1 MVALCRSRV
10 FIFVALWL
18 RVMRRARFQH
28 VAVAA
33 PAGSVAEHCVGRGR
47 SRWVQ
52 CLAAVLA
59 AALSSGC
66 CNLWRPLPN
75 GLSYTGEKRPA
86 PDVRFLY
93 DLTYLDEAGE
103 RRSEQTIFDELF
115 GIIRGARRLI
125 VLDIFLFNDF
135 VGALADVHRP
145 LCEELTRCLV
155 EQKQAYP
162 ELRVVLITDPIN
174 SVYGGFSAPHLDR
187 LRQAG
192 VEVVVTDLTK
202 LRDSNPFY
210 SCFWRP
216 FVRPFGNGV
225 GTLLPNPFGRGRVSL
240 RSYLALLNFKAN
252 HRKVLIADRG
262 ADLVGVVTS
271 GNPHDGSSAHS
282 NVALVVTGDAARDL
296 LQTEDAVVRFSAPQ
310 VAPLTVLSPVTPGPS
325 GSVSAQVLTEKAIH
339 DATVGALGQVAKGDC
354 VDVIMFYLSE
364 RDVVRA
370 LVDACGR
377 GGQLRVV
384 LDPNKDAFGR
394 RKNGIPNR
402 QVARELAEAGVSVRW
417 YDTHG
422 EQCHAKML
430 VIRYG
435 DGRTFVT
442 LGSTNFT
449 RRNLRDLNLETN
461 IALRGPATAPVFGE
475 ISAFFE
481 QIWCNRDGKH
491 CTVLYKTYV
500 DRSLRRRFLYR
511 IQEATGLSTF

>member
-1 MVALCRSRV
+1 
-10 FIFVALWL
+10 
-18 RVMRRARFQH
+18 
-28 VAVAA
+28 
-33 PAGSVAEHCVGRGR
+33 
-47 SRWVQ
+47 
-52 CLAAVLA
+52 
-59 AALSSGC
+59 
-66 CNLWRPLPN
+66 
-75 GLSYTGEKRPA
+75 
-86 PDVRFLY
+86 
-93 DLTYLDEAGE
+93 
-103 RRSEQTIFDELF
+103 
-115 GIIRGARRLI
+115 
-125 VLDIFLFNDF
+125 
-135 VGALADVHRP
+135 
-145 LCEELTRCLV
+145 
-155 EQKQAYP
+155 
-162 ELRVVLITDPIN
+162 
-174 SVYGGFSAPHLDR
+174 
-187 LRQAG
+187 
-192 VEVVVTDLTK
+192 
-202 LRDSNPFY
+202 
-210 SCFWRP
+210 
-216 FVRPFGNGV
+216 
-225 GTLLPNPFGRGRVSL
+225 
-240 RSYLALLNFKAN
+240 
-252 HRKVLIADRG
+252 VLIADRG

-282 NVALVVTGDAARDL
+282 NVALVVTGAAACDL
-296 LQTEDAVVRFSAPQ
+296 LQTEDAVVCFSAPQ
-310 VAPLTVLSPVTPGPS
+310 VAPLTAMSPASPGPPS
-325 GSVSAQVLTEKAIH
+325 GSVSAQVLTEEAIH
-339 DATVGALGQVAKGDC
+339 DATVGALGQVTEGDC

-370 LVDACGR
+370 LLDARGR

-402 QVARELAEAGVSVRW
+402 QVARELAEAGMLVRW

-442 LGSTNFT
+442 LGSTNLT

-491 CTVLYKTYV
+491 CTVPYKAYV